1 MHKSKKDINV
11 FFLGRE
17 HFINSIIELKDY
29 LDFNF
34 KTTTN
39 ILNKQE
45 MSKFDILLI
54 HEDFKI
60 TKNDIDLINDLELI
74 KLVLTKDRSEIKIK
88 DKVEVKIPL
97 FINEI
102 NKKIIETFTK
112 KKFAK
117 NSSVV
122 FKDYILDKNEK
133 KLKKNNE
140 FIIITEKEI
149 NLLELLLS
157 RNKPITKNEILKT
170 VWKYAD
176 DADTHTVETHVYRLR
191 KKIKDK
197 FLDEKFII
205 NNNDGYFI

>member
-1 MHKSKKDINV
+1 M
-11 FFLGRE
+11 GRE